1 MIEFSRTDLHI
12 ITKALVSYS
21 RRKRRDLAHRR
32 RGFGDNPTEEQL
44 DNLNDRYLR
53 IDACEE
59 LKYRILK
66 YLNENKGE

>member
-1 MIEFSRTDLHI
+1 MMQFSKTDLHLI
-12 ITKALVSYS
+12 VKTIVSYT

-44 DNLNDRYLR
+44 NNLNDRYLR

-66 YLNENKGE
+66 YLNEHKGE